1 MDRYQDEARERWGD
15 TPAYT
20 EYDAKTKGYSQNKW
34 DQANNGLMAIFAAFS
49 TLKASGTKP
58 NSPQAQDLVVKLQ
71 QHITDHYYTCTDEIL
86 KGLGQMYVADER
98 FRNNMDKHGEGTAEY
113 ISKAIEVYCRL
124 RG

>member
-1 MDRYQDEARERWGD
+1 MDRYQAEARERWGD

-49 TLKASGTKP
+49 TLKESGTKP

-98 FRNNMDKHGEGTAEY
+98 FKKNIDKCSAGTAKY
-113 ISKAIEVYCRL
+113 VRDAIASYFEVQ
-124 RG
+124 